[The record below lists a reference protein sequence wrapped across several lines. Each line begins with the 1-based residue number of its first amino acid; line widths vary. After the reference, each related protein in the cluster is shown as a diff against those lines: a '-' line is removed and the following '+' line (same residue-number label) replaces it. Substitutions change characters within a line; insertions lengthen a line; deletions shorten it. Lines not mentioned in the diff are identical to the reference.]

1 MSMTPKQ
8 IKRALEDDGLSM
20 AGLAR
25 DLNVSR
31 TAVQQVVYNIT
42 VSHRIRC
49 HIAKSLNKPVEEL
62 WSIKN
67 PGKKGRTLTH
77 GLYDREPAVA

>member
-8 IKRALEDDGLSM
+8 IKRALEDIDLSL

-49 HIAKSLNKPVEEL
+49 HIAKALNKPVETL

-67 PGKKGRTLTH
+67 PGKKGRTPTH
-77 GLYDREPAVA
+77 GLYDHQAA